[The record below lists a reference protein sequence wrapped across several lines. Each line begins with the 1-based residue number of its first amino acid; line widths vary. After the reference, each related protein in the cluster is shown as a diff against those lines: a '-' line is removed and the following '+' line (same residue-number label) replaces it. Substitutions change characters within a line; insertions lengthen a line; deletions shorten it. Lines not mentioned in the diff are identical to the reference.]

1 MTGSAGPRFR
11 QVLLYLLYAAGLTR
25 EELREKI
32 QSEVTDQVLRED
44 IMSTAQLLKMEGHQE
59 GLQEGMQAGIQEGL
73 RKGRQKE
80 ALLVARRLLAIGMTL
95 EEIAPIVDFPLA
107 ELQALLARED

>member
-1 MTGSAGPRFR
+1 
-11 QVLLYLLYAAGLTR
+11 
-25 EELREKI
+25 
-32 QSEVTDQVLRED
+32 QSEVTDQVLQED

-59 GLQEGMQAGIQEGL
+59 GLQEGRQE
-73 RKGRQKE
+73 E
-80 ALLVARRLLAIGMTL
+80 ALLVARRLLATGMTL